1 MNIHHMLKQI
11 IAAALL
17 SGGVAMAGLGQ
28 AAGTAHAENWCPPAA
43 MVNKVCYGPNQ
54 WCPGDSLFHLT
65 QNHVANP
72 IKWDMNVCHTYYY
85 VPWGQGN
92 AGGDIW
98 EGPNP
103 PGPQT
108 LPPRAP
114 YLPPPPGTCWN
125 MWIPGPCPGG

>member
-1 MNIHHMLKQI
+1 MKRVGVGL
-11 IAAALL
+11 ATTLLL
-17 SGGVAMAGLGQ
+17 SGGLGVAGLGQ
-28 AAGTAHAENWCPPAA
+28 PVARAENWCSSPA
-43 MVNKVCYGPNQ
+43 MINGVCYGPNQ

-72 IKWDMNVCHTYYY
+72 INWDMKVCHTYYY

-92 AGGDIW
+92 VGQDIW

-108 LPPRAP
+108 LPPPGPTAP
-114 YLPPPPGTCWN
+114 PLPPGMCWN

>member
-1 MNIHHMLKQI
+1 MNTHDTLTRIV
-11 IAAALL
+11 AATLVP
-17 SGGVAMAGLGQ
+17 GGVAMAGLGL
-28 AAGTAHAENWCPPAA
+28 AAGTAHAENWCSSAS
-43 MVNKVCYGPNQ
+43 MVNNVCYGPNQ

-72 IKWDMNVCHTYYY
+72 IYWDMNACHTYYY
-85 VPWGQGN
+85 VPRGTGNVGQ
-92 AGGDIW
+92 DIS

-103 PGPQT
+103 PGPQA

-114 YLPPPPGTCWN
+114 YLPPPPGMCWH

>member
-1 MNIHHMLKQI
+1 MDDRHKLKK
-11 IAAALL
+11 IAAATLL
-17 SGGVAMAGLGQ
+17 PGGVAIAGLGL
-28 AAGTAHAENWCPPAA
+28 APGTAHAENWCSPAA

-65 QNHVANP
+65 ENHVANP

-92 AGGDIW
+92 VGGDIW
-98 EGPNP
+98 EGTNP

-114 YLPPPPGTCWN
+114 YVPPPPGKCWN

>member
-1 MNIHHMLKQI
+1 MNTPHTLKRI
-11 IAAALL
+11 VAGMLL
-17 SGGVAMAGLGQ
+17 SGGVAVAGLGL
-28 AAGTAHAENWCPPAA
+28 APGSAHAENWCPPNA
-43 MVNKVCYGPNQ
+43 MVGAVCYGPNQ

-65 QNHVANP
+65 QNHVVNP
-72 IKWDMNVCHTYYY
+72 INWDMRVCHTYYY

-92 AGGDIW
+92 VGQDIW

-108 LPPRAP
+108 LIQAPPG
-114 YLPPPPGTCWN
+114 LPPPPGKCWN